1 MLCGGGAGLSLLQE
15 ELAVSDW
22 YKGLPFSRRPV
33 INLIDVADLP
43 DLILPEDSTLDHS
56 FATALGLLRVGTD
69 TLAGAPEENKLR
81 AKISKLLQ
89 K

>member
-1 MLCGGGAGLSLLQE
+1 M
-15 ELAVSDW
+15 
-22 YKGLPFSRRPV
+22 
-33 INLIDVADLP
+33 IHLIDVAELP
-43 DLILPEDSTLDHS
+43 DLDTAKLNVEGTSLLDHS

-69 TLAGAPEENKLR
+69 TLAGAPEENKLK